1 MDSINTR
8 RPRHTQR
15 KRHGRVRTP
24 TILQM
29 EAVECGAAALGII
42 LGCYGRHVPL
52 AELRR
57 ECGVSRDGSNAANV
71 LTAARRYGL
80 TATGCTM
87 EVEALETLPCPV
99 MIFWNFDHFVVVEGF
114 RRGRVYLND
123 PASGPCSV
131 SREEFDRSFTGIV
144 LVMAPGPDFSPG
156 GQPPSTLHALRTRL
170 RGAGGA
176 LAYCVLA
183 GFFLVLP
190 GLTVPVLTQVFVD
203 QILIAGLHDWLRPL
217 LLGLL
222 LTAVCRG
229 ALLHLQLQAL
239 RRLRRKLAAVLS
251 SQFLWH
257 LLHLPS
263 SFYAQRY
270 AGEISQRLHLNDQV
284 ADVLSG
290 RLATTVIDGLMM
302 LAYAGLMLQYDVGLT
317 GIALGGALV
326 QVVALQWMARR
337 RVDATMR
344 VLQERGKLGGLAMA
358 ALRNMETLKAGAVES
373 DFFARWAGYYA
384 RASNAQ
390 QTLHVTNQML
400 GTLPPCV
407 NALATMLVLVLGGL
421 RVIEGHLSLGM
432 LVAFQSLMQSFLAP
446 VTTLVGFASTV
457 QDLQGA
463 LHRLDDVLHNPAL
476 PARVQTP
483 GPAPRSTAG
492 WHGGVQVRNL
502 TFGYSRVS
510 PPTLDNI
517 SLTLQPGQRVALVG
531 ASGSGKSTLARLV
544 CGLYEPWQ
552 GEVLFD
558 GVPRAQIPPQVL
570 SQTVAMVDQE
580 IVLFAGSVRE
590 NLTLWDST
598 VPDEALIRACKDAA
612 LHEVILELPGGY
624 DGALLEGAANLSGG
638 QRQRLELARALVHD
652 PVLLVLDEATSA
664 LDTVTE
670 YQIMERLRQ
679 RGCACL
685 IVAHR
690 LSTLRDCD
698 EIVVL
703 EHGTVV
709 QRGTPTAL
717 LREGGVYA
725 RLLRD
730 ADAGL
735 ALPEQAWRVSA

>member
-1 MDSINTR
+1 
-8 RPRHTQR
+8 
-15 KRHGRVRTP
+15 
-24 TILQM
+24 M

-42 LGCYGRHVPL
+42 LGYYGRPVPL
-52 AELRR
+52 AALRR

-71 LTAARRYGL
+71 LAAARRYGL
-80 TATGCTM
+80 TATGYTM
-87 EVEALETLPCPV
+87 EVDALEALPCPV
-99 MIFWNFDHFVVVEGF
+99 IIFWNFDHFLVVEGF

-123 PASGPCSV
+123 PASGPRSV
-131 SREEFDRSFTGIV
+131 SREEFGQSFTGIV
-144 LVMAPGPDFSPG
+144 LMMAPGPDFIPG
-156 GQPPSTLHALRTRL
+156 GRPPSTLHALRTRL
-170 RGAGGA
+170 RGTGGA

-183 GFFLVLP
+183 GFFLVVP
-190 GLTVPVLTQVFVD
+190 GLAGPVLTQVFVD

-229 ALLHLQLQAL
+229 ALLRLQLQAL
-239 RRLRRKLAAVLS
+239 RRLRRKLATVLS

-257 LLHLPS
+257 LLYLPS

-270 AGEISQRLHLNDQV
+270 AGEISQRLPLNDQV

-302 LAYAGLMLQYDVGLT
+302 LGYAGLMLQYDVGLT
-317 GIALGGALV
+317 GIALGCAAV
-326 QVVALQWMARR
+326 QVLALHCTARS

-344 VLQERGKLGGLAMA
+344 VLQETGKLGGLAMA
-358 ALRNMETLKAGAVES
+358 GLRNMEILKAGAVES
-373 DFFARWAGYYA
+373 DFFARWAGSYA
-384 RASNAQ
+384 RANNAQ

-400 GTLPPCV
+400 GVLPPCV

-446 VTTLVGFASTV
+446 VANLVGFGSTL

-463 LHRLDDVLHNPAL
+463 LYRMDDVLHHPAL

-483 GPAPRSTAG
+483 CPATRTTAD
-492 WHGGVQVRNL
+492 WHGSVQMRNL

-510 PPTLDNI
+510 PPTLENI
-517 SLTLQPGQRVALVG
+517 SMTLQPGQRVALVG

-552 GEVLFD
+552 GELLFD
-558 GVPRAQIPPQVL
+558 GVPRAQIPSQVL
-570 SQTVAMVDQE
+570 SQAVAMVDQD

-598 VPDEALIRACKDAA
+598 VPDEQLIRACKDAA
-612 LHEVILELPGGY
+612 LHEVILALPGGY

-664 LDTVTE
+664 LDAVTE
-670 YQIMERLRQ
+670 HQIMERLRQ
-679 RGCACL
+679 RGCSCL

-698 EIVVL
+698 EIIVL
-703 EHGTVV
+703 EQGKVV
-709 QRGTPTAL
+709 QRGTHTAL
-717 LREGGVYA
+717 LRQGGVYA

-730 ADAGL
+730 ADASGARMEGL
-735 ALPEQAWRVSA
+735 PV

>member
-1 MDSINTR
+1 
-8 RPRHTQR
+8 
-15 KRHGRVRTP
+15 
-24 TILQM
+24 M

-42 LGCYGRHVPL
+42 LAYYGRHVPL

-57 ECGVSRDGSNAANV
+57 ECGVSRDGSNAANI

-80 TATGCTM
+80 TAIGYTM
-87 EVEALETLPCPV
+87 EVEALEVLPCPV
-99 MIFWNFDHFVVVEGF
+99 MIFWHFDHFLVVEGF

-123 PASGPCSV
+123 PASGPRSV
-131 SREEFDRSFTGIV
+131 SREEFGQSFTGVV
-144 LVMAPGPDFSPG
+144 LVMEPGPDFIPSG
-156 GQPPSTLHALRTRL
+156 RPPSVLHALRTRL
-170 RGAGGA
+170 RGASAA

-183 GFFLVLP
+183 GFFLVVP
-190 GLTVPVLTQVFVD
+190 GLAVPVLTQVFVD
-203 QILIAGLHDWLRPL
+203 QLLIAGLHDWLRPL

-222 LTAVCRG
+222 LTAIGRG

-239 RRLRRKLAAVLS
+239 RRLRLKLAAVLS

-270 AGEISQRLHLNDQV
+270 AGEISQRLPLNDQV

-290 RLATTVIDGLMM
+290 RLATTVIEGLMM

-337 RVDATMR
+337 RVDTTMR
-344 VLQERGKLGGLAMA
+344 VLQETGKLGGLAMA
-358 ALRNMETLKAGAVES
+358 GLRNIETLKAGAVES
-373 DFFARWAGYYA
+373 DFFARWAGYYT

-390 QTLHVTNQML
+390 QRLHVTNQML
-400 GTLPPCV
+400 GALPTCV
-407 NALATMLVLVLGGL
+407 NAMATMLVLVLGGL

-432 LVAFQSLMQSFLAP
+432 LVAFQSLMQSFLMP
-446 VTTLVGFASTV
+446 VTNLIGFGSTL

-463 LHRLDDVLHNPAL
+463 LYRLDDVLHHPAL
-476 PARVQTP
+476 PARAPTP
-483 GPAPRSTAG
+483 DPATRPTAG
-492 WHGGVQVRNL
+492 WHGRVQVRNV
-502 TFGYSRVS
+502 TFGYSRVN

-517 SLTLQPGQRVALVG
+517 SFTVQPGQRVALVG

-552 GEVLFD
+552 GEILFD
-558 GVPRAQIPPQVL
+558 GVPRAQLPPQVL
-570 SQTVAMVDQE
+570 SQAVAMVDQD

-590 NLTLWDST
+590 NLTLWDNT
-598 VPDEALIRACKDAA
+598 VPDARLIRACKDAA
-612 LHEVILELPGGY
+612 LHEAILALPGGY

-698 EIVVL
+698 EILVL
-703 EHGTVV
+703 EQGKVV
-709 QRGTPTAL
+709 QRGTHTTL
-717 LREGGVYA
+717 LRQDGVYA

-735 ALPEQAWRVSA
+735 ALPEQAWRASA

>member
-1 MDSINTR
+1 
-8 RPRHTQR
+8 
-15 KRHGRVRTP
+15 
-24 TILQM
+24 
-29 EAVECGAAALGII
+29 
-42 LGCYGRHVPL
+42 
-52 AELRR
+52 
-57 ECGVSRDGSNAANV
+57 
-71 LTAARRYGL
+71 
-80 TATGCTM
+80 M
-87 EVEALETLPCPV
+87 EVVALAAVPWPV
-99 MIFWNFDHFVVVEGF
+99 MIFWNFNHFLVVEGF
-114 RRGRVYLND
+114 RRGRVSLND
-123 PASGPCSV
+123 PASGPRTV
-131 SREEFDRSFTGIV
+131 SREEFDQSFTGIV

-156 GQPPSTLHALRTRL
+156 GRPPSTLYALRTRL

-183 GFFLVLP
+183 GFFLVVP
-190 GLTVPVLTQVFVD
+190 GLTVPGLTQVFVD

-229 ALLHLQLQAL
+229 ALQRLQLQTL
-239 RRLRRKLAAVLS
+239 RRLKLKLAAVLS

-317 GIALGGALV
+317 GIGLGGALV
-326 QVVALQWMARR
+326 QVAALQWMARR
-337 RVDATMR
+337 RVDATMQM
-344 VLQERGKLGGLAMA
+344 LQETGKLGGLVMA
-358 ALRNMETLKAGAVES
+358 GLRNMETLKAGAVES
-373 DFFARWAGYYA
+373 DFFARWAGYYT
-384 RASNAQ
+384 RASNVQ
-390 QTLHVTNQML
+390 QTLQVTNQRL
-400 GTLPPCV
+400 GALPPCC

-446 VTTLVGFASTV
+446 VTTLVGFASTL
-457 QDLQGA
+457 QELQGA
-463 LHRLDDVLHNPAL
+463 LHRLDDVLYNPAL

-483 GPAPRSTAG
+483 GPAPRITAG
-492 WHGGVQVRNL
+492 WQGRVQVRNL
-502 TFGYSRVS
+502 TFGYSRVN
-510 PPTLDNI
+510 PPVLDNI

-552 GEVLFD
+552 GEILFD

-570 SQTVAMVDQE
+570 SRAVAMVDQD

-590 NLTLWDST
+590 NLTLWEST
-598 VPDEALIRACKDAA
+598 VPDAHLIRACKDAA
-612 LHEVILELPGGY
+612 LHEVILGLPGGY

-652 PVLLVLDEATSA
+652 PLLLVLDEATSA
-664 LDTVTE
+664 LDVVTE

-703 EHGTVV
+703 EQGTVV
-709 QRGTPTAL
+709 QRGTHTTL

-725 RLLRD
+725 HLLRD
-730 ADAGL
+730 ADTGL
-735 ALPEQAWRVSA
+735 ALPEQAWRASA

>member
-1 MDSINTR
+1 MDSIKTR
-8 RPRHTQR
+8 RPRRTQG
-15 KRHGRVRTP
+15 KRHGRLRTP
-24 TILQM
+24 TVLQM

-42 LGCYGRHVPL
+42 LGYYGRHVPL

-71 LTAARRYGL
+71 LIAARRYGL

-87 EVEALETLPCPV
+87 EVETLEGLPYPAV
-99 MIFWNFDHFVVVEGF
+99 IFWNFDHFLIVEGF

-131 SREEFDRSFTGIV
+131 SREEFGQSFTGIV
-144 LVMAPGPDFSPG
+144 LVMAPGPDFTPG
-156 GQPPSTLHALRTRL
+156 GQQTSTLHALRTRL
-170 RGAGGA
+170 RGTGGA

-183 GFFLVLP
+183 GFFLVVP
-190 GLTVPVLTQVFVD
+190 GLAVPVLTQVFVD

-222 LTAVCRG
+222 LTALCRG
-229 ALLHLQLQAL
+229 VLLRLQLQAL
-239 RRLRRKLAAVLS
+239 RRLRHELAVVLS

-290 RLATTVIDGLMM
+290 RLATTVIDGLM
-302 LAYAGLMLQYDVGLT
+302 LLVYASLMLQYDVGLT
-317 GIALGGALV
+317 GIGLGCAVV
-326 QVVALQWMARR
+326 QVVVLQWMARH
-337 RVDATMR
+337 RVDATLR
-344 VLQERGKLGGLAMA
+344 VLQETGKLDGLAMA
-358 ALRNMETLKAGAVES
+358 GLRNMETLKAGAVES
-373 DFFARWAGYYA
+373 DFFARWAGYYT

-390 QTLHVTNQML
+390 QTLHVTHQML
-400 GTLPPCV
+400 GALPTCC

-446 VTTLVGFASTV
+446 VTNLVGFASTL
-457 QDLQGA
+457 QDLQVA

-476 PARVQTP
+476 PARVQTLC
-483 GPAPRSTAG
+483 PATLTTTD
-492 WHGGVQVRNL
+492 WHGSVQVRNL
-502 TFGYSRVS
+502 TFGYSQVS
-510 PPTLDNI
+510 PPTLENI

-552 GEVLFD
+552 GEILFD
-558 GVPRAQIPPQVL
+558 GVPRVQIPSQVL
-570 SQTVAMVDQE
+570 SQAVAMVDQD

-598 VPDEALIRACKDAA
+598 VPDEHLIRACKDAA
-612 LHEVILELPGGY
+612 LHEVILALPGGY
-624 DGALLEGAANLSGG
+624 DGVLLEGAANLSGG

-664 LDTVTE
+664 LDAVTE
-670 YQIMERLRQ
+670 YRIMERLRQ
-679 RGCACL
+679 RHCACL
-685 IVAHR
+685 VVAHR
-690 LSTLRDCD
+690 LSTLRACD
-698 EIVVL
+698 EIIVL
-703 EHGTVV
+703 EQGKVV
-709 QRGTPTAL
+709 QQGTHATL
-717 LREGGVYA
+717 LRQSGVYA

-730 ADAGL
+730 ADVAAG
-735 ALPEQAWRVSA
+735 ALGAGMEGSI